1 MSIYKL
7 RSELGFQKLISYL
20 LDRMSMRERVLNYLG
35 LSSPASN
42 KALPY
47 IVALS
52 VLLLL
57 YRNGKTKTKSII
69 HNPDLIAQKLTG
81 EKRDADLG
89 TMEFEYDVVVVGG
102 GTAGCVL
109 ASRLSEDPNLRV
121 LLIEAGGRFV
131 LFLFCFVSLEG

>member
-1 MSIYKL
+1 MH
-7 RSELGFQKLISYL
+7 
-20 LDRMSMRERVLNYLG
+20 ERVLNYLG
-35 LSSPASN
+35 LSSPTSN

-69 HNPDLIAQKLTG
+69 HNPDLIARKMTG

-89 TMEFEYDVVVVGG
+89 TVEFEYDVVVVGG

-131 LFLFCFVSLEG
+131 LISIRFVSRQF